1 MGSISVTMFMTLD
14 GVVQAPGRPDE
25 DTRGGFTHGG
35 WGQPYNDEV
44 LGREMGQAMGR
55 PGDMLFGHRT
65 WDDFRTAWG
74 RATHDNPFST
84 YMNAATKY
92 VVSRGDVDVDA
103 WQHSILLRGDAVETV
118 GRLKAESDREL
129 GIIGSV
135 SLVQSLHAARLIDRY
150 TLVFSAAARHRHP
163 AVRGD
168 GAHDGARADRQRAD
182 RKGRDHRALRPPLT
196 RR

>member
-25 DTRGGFTHGG
+25 DTRGGFAHGG

-65 WDDFRTAWG
+65 WNDFLTVWG
-74 RATHDNPFST
+74 RATDENPFSAS
-84 YMNAATKY
+84 MNATTKY

-103 WQHSILLRGDAVETV
+103 WPRSILLRGEAVDTV
-118 GRLKAESDREL
+118 GRLKAETDRDL
-129 GIIGSV
+129 AIVGSV
-135 SLVQSLHAARLIDRY
+135 SLVQSLHAAGLIDRY
-150 TLVFSAAARHRHP
+150 TLVVYPLLLGTGTRLFEETA
-163 AVRGD
+163 
-168 GAHDGARADRQRAD
+168 
-182 RKGRDHRALRPPLT
+182 PLT
-196 RR
+196 ELELTDSVPTGKGVIIARYVRR